1 MNTEEIQ
8 NKVDIL
14 LDDKGLTKGG
24 EEQAVRQLLFH
35 LYTAIDTYRY
45 MTQAEKDAAGRWYR
59 TFKTSFTLRNFLK
72 ERKRHRERKNPPCT
86 PLIRK
91 DSLEKAQKTLPP
103 LSKNMETVGKGN
115 LKERQRA
122 FWAELEPYCSDRG
135 GNYKRK
141 TVLKFFYHWAQ
152 EVKKTGTM
160 RWENETAWTTEYA
173 LAGWSKKPFET
184 YDEAAELRLERT
196 KAKSTQKESP
206 LCTAERE
213 DANERLFRQIEEN
226 KKAAVTREEWLRM
239 KETQNVKHEGNAE
252 IGTGA

>member
-1 MNTEEIQ
+1 MNTEEIR

-14 LDDKGLTKGG
+14 LADKGLTKDG

-91 DSLEKAQKTLPP
+91 DSLEKAQNTLPP

-196 KAKSTQKESP
+196 KAKSTQKEPSP

-226 KKAAVTREEWLRM
+226 KKAAVSREEWLRM
-239 KETQNVKHEGNAE
+239 KETQKHNE
-252 IGTGA
+252 

>member
-1 MNTEEIQ
+1 
-8 NKVDIL
+8 
-14 LDDKGLTKGG
+14 
-24 EEQAVRQLLFH
+24 
-35 LYTAIDTYRY
+35 

-226 KKAAVTREEWLRM
+226 KKAAVSREEWLRM
-239 KETQNVKHEGNAE
+239 KETQKHNE
-252 IGTGA
+252 

>member
-1 MNTEEIQ
+1 MNTEEIR

-14 LDDKGLTKGG
+14 LADKGLTKDG

-91 DSLEKAQKTLPP
+91 DLLEKAQKTLPP

-196 KAKSTQKESP
+196 KAKSTQRVPSP

-226 KKAAVTREEWLRM
+226 KKAAVSREEWLRM
-239 KETQNVKHEGNAE
+239 KETQKHNE
-252 IGTGA
+252 

>member
-1 MNTEEIQ
+1 M
-8 NKVDIL
+8 
-14 LDDKGLTKGG
+14 
-24 EEQAVRQLLFH
+24 RQLLFH

-91 DSLEKAQKTLPP
+91 DSLEKAQNTLPP

-196 KAKSTQKESP
+196 KAKSTQKEPSP

-226 KKAAVTREEWLRM
+226 KKAAVSREEWLRM
-239 KETQNVKHEGNAE
+239 KETQKHNE
-252 IGTGA
+252 

>member
-1 MNTEEIQ
+1 
-8 NKVDIL
+8 
-14 LDDKGLTKGG
+14 
-24 EEQAVRQLLFH
+24 
-35 LYTAIDTYRY
+35 

-91 DSLEKAQKTLPP
+91 DSLEKAQNTLPP

-115 LKERQRA
+115 LKERQQA

-135 GNYKRK
+135 GKYKRK

-196 KAKSTQKESP
+196 KAKSTQRDCNATLSKREPSP

-226 KKAAVTREEWLRM
+226 KKAAVSREEWLRM
-239 KETQNVKHEGNAE
+239 KETQKHNE
-252 IGTGA
+252 

>member
-1 MNTEEIQ
+1 MTKTEEIR

-14 LDDKGLTKGG
+14 LADRGLTKDG

-91 DSLEKAQKTLPP
+91 DSLEKAQNTLPP

-115 LKERQRA
+115 LKERQQA

-135 GNYKRK
+135 GKYKRK
-141 TVLKFFYHWAQ
+141 TVLK
-152 EVKKTGTM
+152 
-160 RWENETAWTTEYA
+160 
-173 LAGWSKKPFET
+173 
-184 YDEAAELRLERT
+184 
-196 KAKSTQKESP
+196 
-206 LCTAERE
+206 
-213 DANERLFRQIEEN
+213 
-226 KKAAVTREEWLRM
+226 
-239 KETQNVKHEGNAE
+239 
-252 IGTGA
+252 

>member
-1 MNTEEIQ
+1 MNTEEIR

-14 LDDKGLTKGG
+14 LADKGLTKDG

-91 DSLEKAQKTLPP
+91 DSLEKAQNTLPP

-115 LKERQRA
+115 LKERQQA

-135 GNYKRK
+135 GKYKRK
-141 TVLKFFYHWAQ
+141 TVLKFFYYWAQ

-160 RWENETAWTTEYA
+160 RWENETVWTTEYA

-184 YDEAAELRLERT
+184 YDEAADIRLERT

-226 KKAAVTREEWLRM
+226 KKAAVSREEWLRM
-239 KETQNVKHEGNAE
+239 KETQKHNE
-252 IGTGA
+252 

>member
-1 MNTEEIQ
+1 MTNTEEIR

-14 LDDKGLTKGG
+14 LADKGLTKDG

-91 DSLEKAQKTLPP
+91 GLLEKGSKIS
-103 LSKNMETVGKGN
+103 LSPKREGEAVE
-115 LKERQRA
+115 ERRKM
-122 FWAELEPYCSDRG
+122 FWAELEQFIGKYNRQM
-135 GNYKRK
+135 
-141 TVLKFFYHWAQ
+141 VLQFYYYWAEEMKGVDQ
-152 EVKKTGTM
+152 M
-160 RWENETAWTTEYA
+160 RWEIQKSWNTSYR
-173 LAGWSKKPFET
+173 LAAWSKRSFNKN
-184 YDEAAELRLERT
+184 DEAAALRLERT
-196 KAKSTQKESP
+196 KAKSTQKEPSS

-226 KKAAVTREEWLRM
+226 KKSAVSREEWLRM

>member
-1 MNTEEIQ
+1 MEEIR

-14 LDDKGLTKGG
+14 LADKGLTKDG

-135 GNYKRK
+135 GKYKRK

-196 KAKSTQKESP
+196 KAKSTQKEPSP

-226 KKAAVTREEWLRM
+226 KKAAVSREEWLRM
-239 KETQNVKHEGNAE
+239 KETQKHNE
-252 IGTGA
+252 

>member
-1 MNTEEIQ
+1 MNTEEIR

-14 LDDKGLTKGG
+14 LADKGLTKDG

-103 LSKNMETVGKGN
+103 PSKNMETVGKGN
-115 LKERQRA
+115 LKERQQA

-135 GNYKRK
+135 GKYKRK

-196 KAKSTQKESP
+196 KAKSTQREPSP

-226 KKAAVTREEWLRM
+226 KKAAVSREEWLRM
-239 KETQNVKHEGNAE
+239 KETQKHNE
-252 IGTGA
+252 

>member
-1 MNTEEIQ
+1 MNTEEIR

-14 LDDKGLTKGG
+14 LADKGLTKDG

-135 GNYKRK
+135 GKYKRK

-196 KAKSTQKESP
+196 KAKSTQREPSP

-226 KKAAVTREEWLRM
+226 KKTAVSREEWLRM
-239 KETQNVKHEGNAE
+239 KETQKHNE
-252 IGTGA
+252 

>member
-1 MNTEEIQ
+1 MNTEEIR

-14 LDDKGLTKGG
+14 LADKGLTKDG

-196 KAKSTQKESP
+196 KAKSTQKSP

-226 KKAAVTREEWLRM
+226 KKAAVSREEWLRM
-239 KETQNVKHEGNAE
+239 KETQKHNE
-252 IGTGA
+252 

>member
-1 MNTEEIQ
+1 MNTEEIR

-14 LDDKGLTKGG
+14 LADKGLTKDG

-45 MTQAEKDAAGRWYR
+45 MTQAEKDAAGRWYL

-226 KKAAVTREEWLRM
+226 KKAAVSREEWLRM
-239 KETQNVKHEGNAE
+239 KETQKHNE
-252 IGTGA
+252 

>member
-1 MNTEEIQ
+1 MMNMEEIQ

-14 LDDKGLTKGG
+14 LADKGLTKDG
-24 EEQAVRQLLFH
+24 EEQAVHQLLFH

-91 DSLEKAQKTLPP
+91 GLLEKGSKIS
-103 LSKNMETVGKGN
+103 LSPKREGEAVE
-115 LKERQRA
+115 ERRKM
-122 FWAELEPYCSDRG
+122 FWAELEQFIGKYNRQM
-135 GNYKRK
+135 
-141 TVLKFFYHWAQ
+141 VLQFYYYWAEEMKGVDQ
-152 EVKKTGTM
+152 M
-160 RWENETAWTTEYA
+160 RWEIQKSWNTSYR
-173 LAGWSKKPFET
+173 LAAWSKRSFNKN
-184 YDEAAELRLERT
+184 DEAAALRLERT
-196 KAKSTQKESP
+196 KAKSTQKESSP

-226 KKAAVTREEWLRM
+226 KKAAVSREEWLRM

>member
-1 MNTEEIQ
+1 MNTEEIR

-14 LDDKGLTKGG
+14 LADKGLTKDG

-91 DSLEKAQKTLPP
+91 DSLEKAQKT
-103 LSKNMETVGKGN
+103 THTTKGEASN
-115 LKERQRA
+115 LGARQKA
-122 FWAELEPYCSDRG
+122 FWEACLNYEPEYGRQLL
-135 GNYKRK
+135 
-141 TVLKFFYHWAQ
+141 LKFFCYWAE
-152 EVKKTGTM
+152 EVNGTGLMLWETKTSWSM
-160 RWENETAWTTEYA
+160 RLRLKA
-173 LAGWSKKPFET
+173 WSKKSYQLDDQT
-184 YDEAAELRLERT
+184 AALRLERT
-196 KAKSTQKESP
+196 KAKSTQKEPSP

-226 KKAAVTREEWLRM
+226 KKAAVSREEWLRM
-239 KETQNVKHEGNAE
+239 KETQKHNE
-252 IGTGA
+252 

>member
-1 MNTEEIQ
+1 MNTEEIR

-14 LDDKGLTKGG
+14 LADKGLTKDG

-135 GNYKRK
+135 GKYKRK

-196 KAKSTQKESP
+196 KAKSTQKEPSP

-213 DANERLFRQIEEN
+213 DANERLFRQIAEN
-226 KKAAVTREEWLRM
+226 KKTAVSREEWLRM
-239 KETQNVKHEGNAE
+239 KETQKHNE
-252 IGTGA
+252 

>member
-1 MNTEEIQ
+1 MNTEEIR

-14 LDDKGLTKGG
+14 LADKGLTKDG

-91 DSLEKAQKTLPP
+91 GPLEKAQKTLPP

-115 LKERQRA
+115 LKERQQA

-135 GNYKRK
+135 GKYKRK

-160 RWENETAWTTEYA
+160 RWEKYA

-196 KAKSTQKESP
+196 KAKSTQKEPSP

-226 KKAAVTREEWLRM
+226 KKAAVSREEWLRM
-239 KETQNVKHEGNAE
+239 KETQKHNE
-252 IGTGA
+252 